1 MREIKLALVYCVN
14 ISWDFIFAR
23 TVKVAISFI
32 VINTQGK
39 LKFSPV
45 EATGVIGNHFILVKM
60 PAVWYYCKTC
70 YTSIYKPHILYLM
83 HASVFVLLTYM

>member
-1 MREIKLALVYCVN
+1 MPYREYTFTREIKLALVYCVN
-14 ISWDFIFAR
+14 ISWDFIFAS

-32 VINTQGK
+32 VINTRGK

-60 PAVWYYCKTC
+60 PAVWYYCKTDAIHQ
-70 YTSIYKPHILYLM
+70 YTSHT
-83 HASVFVLLTYM
+83 SCT